1 MAEEQV
7 QTPAPSPEPQ
17 QQPQQQADLSP
28 DVKAFQDET
37 ANFKPIGEVQAQWKA
52 EDGAAEPAAAAEEP
66 VAEEAKP
73 AEGEEN
79 LEPPTEAKDVP
90 DWLKRRTQRFDNA
103 EARAAER
110 ERIAEERIREA
121 DERLA
126 AAEVMARAA
135 KLTEPDPDAFDTVD
149 EYELAKTQFTE
160 AQAAA
165 GEAAKPKAAPAEK
178 KPDAAASPHDVL
190 GITQQDR
197 SAAVQR
203 ITEAVPKTVAEK
215 LADSGTVLPA
225 AVMMEIADQPSKEAT
240 DAMARWVL
248 GNQETV
254 KVIAKLPP
262 RQQAAA
268 LVRAFYEKASA
279 TRRAASSAEP
289 PIERVAGGSQPTL
302 NLSEASFVDY
312 EKIRNAE
319 ELRSRAN

>member
-1 MAEEQV
+1 M
-7 QTPAPSPEPQ
+7 
-17 QQPQQQADLSP
+17 
-28 DVKAFQDET
+28 
-37 ANFKPIGEVQAQWKA
+37 QAQWKA
-52 EDGAAEPAAAAEEP
+52 EEVAAEPAAEP
-66 VAEEAKP
+66 VVEEAKP

-79 LEPPTEAKDVP
+79 LDPPTEAKDVP

-110 ERIAEERIREA
+110 ERIANEKLAEAEEK
-121 DERLA
+121 LA
-126 AAEVMARAA
+126 AAEVMSRAA

-149 EYELAKTQFTE
+149 EYEAAKTQWTE

-165 GEAAKPKAAPAEK
+165 TEAAKPKPAPVEK

-190 GITQQDR
+190 GITLQER

-215 LADSGTVLPA
+215 LAADGTILPA

-254 KVIAKLPP
+254 KAIATLPP

-268 LVRAFYEKASA
+268 LVRAFYEKPSP

-289 PIERVAGGSQPTL
+289 PIERVAGGSQPTM
-302 NLSEASFVDY
+302 NLSEASFGDY